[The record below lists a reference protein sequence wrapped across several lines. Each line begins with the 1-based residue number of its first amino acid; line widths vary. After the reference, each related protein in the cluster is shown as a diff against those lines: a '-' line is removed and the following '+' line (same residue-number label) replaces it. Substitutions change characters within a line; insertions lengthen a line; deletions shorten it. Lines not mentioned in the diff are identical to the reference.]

1 MTSETTT
8 SRRLPNAPTEHE
20 RTPEKWR
27 SAYGDLARRTIP
39 GALVY
44 VMVSITLLFGVSN
57 DLRGMVALRLFVG
70 IMTVFGI
77 ARLLLSH
84 RFEHLYDRNPE
95 RYRAAFRAVSF
106 ILSGTWGG
114 TTALIVYLNG
124 FSEDSLL
131 VLFATAGMCAGIMPA
146 LVPDLRLARGV
157 FSLLLVPL
165 IAAAVIVPDS
175 RLYTLAVMIAIYAFY
190 CILVIGRLEREYWRG
205 LHNAALLERRA
216 NELETAHREAETAN
230 QAKSEFL
237 ANMSHEIRTPM
248 NGVLGMTELL
258 LDTPL
263 TADQSDCARTIR
275 ASADALLSII
285 NNILDFSKIEAGR
298 IELEAIDFDLR
309 EVLGSVVDLL
319 SFQAHDKGL
328 TLEFDAPDDLPCALR
343 GDPGRLRQV
352 LVNLAGN
359 AIKFTERGGV
369 TIRARY
375 TEADV
380 KHVGI
385 RIEVRDTGI
394 GIAPQRQ
401 NAIFDPF
408 AQADERISRRFGGTG
423 LGLSISRRLV
433 ELMSGHLELESA
445 IGRGSVFTVT
455 LRLPRAISD
464 VIPADPGPAR
474 SAVPATL
481 PPCRVL
487 LAEDNLVNQKVALRL
502 LAKAGV
508 TADAVAD
515 GLEALAAI
523 ERGGYDLVLM
533 DVQMPG
539 LDGLSACEEIR
550 RREIV
555 AGGHLP
561 IIAMTAHAMKGDRE
575 RCLAAGMDDYVSK
588 PVKAEELYAAIART
602 LTAQPQA
609 TV

>member
-1 MTSETTT
+1 VEC
-8 SRRLPNAPTEHE
+8 E
-20 RTPEKWR
+20 RTPAKWR
-27 SAYGDLARRTIP
+27 SAYSDLARRTIP

-44 VMVSITLLFGVSN
+44 VLVSITLLFGVSN
-57 DLRGMVALRLFVG
+57 DLRGMVALRLFAG
-70 IMTVFGI
+70 IMAVFGF
-77 ARLLLSH
+77 ARFVLSH
-84 RFEHLYDRNPE
+84 RFERLYDSHPG
-95 RYRAAFRAVSF
+95 RYRTAFRTVSF
-106 ILSGTWGG
+106 VLSGTWGV

-131 VLFATAGMCAGIMPA
+131 VLFATSGMCAGIMPA

-157 FSLLLVPL
+157 FALLLLPL
-165 IAAAVIVPDS
+165 IPATVSVPDS
-175 RLYTLAVMIAIYAFY
+175 RMYTLAVMISIYAFY
-190 CILVIGRLEREYWRG
+190 CVLVIGRLEREYWRG

-216 NELETAHREAETAN
+216 SEIETAHREAEAAN
-230 QAKSEFL
+230 RAKSEFL

-263 TADQSDCARTIR
+263 TADQSDCAQTIR
-275 ASADALLSII
+275 GSAEALLSII
-285 NNILDFSKIEAGR
+285 NDILDSAKIEAGR

-309 EVLGSVVDLL
+309 KVLADVVDLL
-319 SFQAHDKGL
+319 SFQADAKGL
-328 TLEFDAPDDLPCALR
+328 ALDIDAPDDLPRGVR

-359 AIKFTERGGV
+359 ALKFTERGGV
-369 TIRARY
+369 TIAVRC
-375 TEADV
+375 TEAGAE
-380 KHVGI
+380 HLGI

-394 GIAPQRQ
+394 GILPERRT
-401 NAIFDPF
+401 AIFDPF
-408 AQADERISRRFGGTG
+408 AQADEGITRRFGGTG

-433 ELMSGHLELESA
+433 QLMSGHLELESE
-445 IGRGSVFTVT
+445 IGHGSVFTVT

-464 VIPADPGPAR
+464 VAPAGSGPTR
-474 SAVPATL
+474 SAGLAPL

-487 LAEDNLVNQKVALRL
+487 LAEDNPVNQKVALRL
-502 LAKAGV
+502 LARAGV

-523 ERGGYDLVLM
+523 DRVRYDLVLM

-539 LDGLSACEEIR
+539 LDGLSASEEIR
-550 RREIV
+550 RRETV
-555 AGGHLP
+555 TGGHLP

-588 PVKAEELYAAIART
+588 PVKAQELYAALSRT
-602 LTAQPQA
+602 LAAQPET